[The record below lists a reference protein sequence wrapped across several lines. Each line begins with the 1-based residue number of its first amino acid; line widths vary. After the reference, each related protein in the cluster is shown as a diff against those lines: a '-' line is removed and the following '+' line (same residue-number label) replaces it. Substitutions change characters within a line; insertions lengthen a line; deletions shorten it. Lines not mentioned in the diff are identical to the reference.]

1 MKITNNTK
9 MLNDITIVIFAFDRH
24 EELKRK
30 IIFYKKKYKI
40 IILDRSLKSISDF
53 CKIHLNKKS
62 KYLHYPSKSY
72 FERFFLLKKLLKT
85 KYVMLQTDD
94 DYFVEESMLEGIFFL
109 NKNKK
114 FSCVAGGAYR
124 LDVFNNKIYLKSILI
139 NNAWTLKST
148 NYKSRVSSVIT
159 GSFDNL
165 YYGVMRR
172 SAFLKHVAILKKNLL
187 IYKDEMYRY
196 NHIQFLIVLAM
207 CGKIK
212 ILNKIFYLRNSLAPR
227 RFWPNTHTNMM
238 IDMYYK
244 FKEGNLD
251 IFINNILSSFY
262 RKNNYNNR
270 ILLKK
275 KLHTYLFNR
284 KKYKEKIISYKN
296 NFMINLFLKFAPQA
310 LKRFFKFTLG
320 WYGRQ
325 FDKNWHLKSGIK
337 FSYKNFITI
346 KECREYFNR

>member
-1 MKITNNTK
+1 
-9 MLNDITIVIFAFDRH
+9 
-24 EELKRK
+24 
-30 IIFYKKKYKI
+30 
-40 IILDRSLKSISDF
+40 
-53 CKIHLNKKS
+53 
-62 KYLHYPSKSY
+62 
-72 FERFFLLKKLLKT
+72 
-85 KYVMLQTDD
+85 
-94 DYFVEESMLEGIFFL
+94 
-109 NKNKK
+109 
-114 FSCVAGGAYR
+114 
-124 LDVFNNKIYLKSILI
+124 
-139 NNAWTLKST
+139 
-148 NYKSRVSSVIT
+148 
-159 GSFDNL
+159 
-165 YYGVMRR
+165 MRR

-212 ILNKIFYLRNSLAPR
+212 ILNKIFYLRNSLASR

-337 FSYKNFITI
+337 FSYKNFFTI